1 MATIKV
7 ELPQT
12 LSVALKHHDAP
23 VSFDLSKVPED
34 KLAQVV
40 EYGLV
45 FGLRQSAGDSDAG
58 MKDDTLA
65 KRKAAVRKKFDAFQ
79 AGTVP
84 SGGGGGGATLA
95 PEVRAE
101 IVWVKMGLSGKAIA
115 KVNGKTVAEHLLGK
129 LRAEVYNLTDEGEE
143 RKTMLESLPEL
154 FPEWRIQNR
163 KDNEVL
169 AGLIEAEKA
178 LDAAKQKTASV
189 SGGALRSLL
198 MAKAEKTEDDGEP
211 EA

>member
-1 MATIKV
+1 MTTIKV

-12 LSVALKHHDAP
+12 LSVALKHHDVP

-58 MKDDTLA
+58 MKDDTTA
-65 KRKAAVRKKFDAFQ
+65 ERKAAVRKKFNAFQ
-79 AGTVP
+79 AGIVP
-84 SGGGGGGATLA
+84 SGGGGGGATQS
-95 PEVRAE
+95 PEIRAE

-129 LRAEVYNLTDEGEE
+129 LRVEVYNLTDEGEE
-143 RKTMLESLPEL
+143 RTTMLKSLPDL
-154 FPEWRIQNR
+154 FPDWRIQNR
-163 KDNEVL
+163 KDDAVL

-178 LDAAKQKTASV
+178 LDAAKAKTASV
-189 SGGALRSLL
+189 GGEALRNLL
-198 MAKAEKTEDDGEP
+198 LAKAEKAEETET